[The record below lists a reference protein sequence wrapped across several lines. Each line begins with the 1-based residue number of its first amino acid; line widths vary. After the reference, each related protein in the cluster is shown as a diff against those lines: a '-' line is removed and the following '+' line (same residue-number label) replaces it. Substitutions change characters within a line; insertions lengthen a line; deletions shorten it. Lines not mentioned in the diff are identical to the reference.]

1 MPVYDEKYIKG
12 KVRKFNGVIK
22 AIFSGDEIPKENAHC
37 VCITCFTND
46 PVMTVEKKNYLQ
58 AYLQECQYR
67 MKKIKM
73 HKFINTELESES
85 EL

>member
-1 MPVYDEKYIKG
+1 MHVYDEKYIKG

-46 PVMTVEKKNYLQ
+46 PVMTMEKKELFASLFTRVPIQNEKNKDAQ
-58 AYLQECQYR
+58 
-67 MKKIKM
+67 I
-73 HKFINTELESES
+73 HKH
-85 EL
+85 